1 MDFIDRLQEVASNID
16 VPVII
21 HAMDQEESIRLST
34 QAGGRTEKS
43 YMNGDK
49 IKVIPFE
56 FVLKTREATGDQVM
70 TKLANIVEDARSI
83 PSQDDSYSFMGLTIV
98 NEPFFAGRDN
108 QQYLY
113 YRLVVQAKL
122 YIKKRKQES
131 ED

>member
-1 MDFIDRLQEVASNID
+1 MDFIHRLQEVASQIGI
-16 VPVII
+16 PVIA
-21 HAMDQEESIRLST
+21 HLNDQEESIRLST

-56 FVLKTREATGDQVM
+56 FVLKTKEATGDQVM
-70 TKLANIVEDARSI
+70 AKLANIIEDARWI
-83 PSQDDSYSFMGLTIV
+83 PSQDDSYGFMGLTIV
-98 NEPFFAGRDN
+98 NEPFYAGRDN

-113 YRLVVQAKL
+113 YRLVIQAKL

-131 ED
+131 EH

>member
-1 MDFIDRLQEVASNID
+1 MDFIHRLQEIASQIGI
-16 VPVII
+16 PVIA
-21 HAMDQEESIRLST
+21 HLNDQAESIRLST

-56 FVLKTREATGDQVM
+56 FVLKTKEATGDQVM
-70 TKLANIVEDARSI
+70 ARLANIIEDARSI

-98 NEPFFAGRDN
+98 NEPFYAGRDN

-113 YRLVVQAKL
+113 YRLVIQAKL